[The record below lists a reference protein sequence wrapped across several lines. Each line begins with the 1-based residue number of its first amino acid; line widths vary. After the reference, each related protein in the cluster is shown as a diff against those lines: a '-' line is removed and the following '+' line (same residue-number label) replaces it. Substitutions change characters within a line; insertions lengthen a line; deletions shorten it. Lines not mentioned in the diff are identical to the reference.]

1 MHDKQSILNCK
12 CDPFLF
18 LYNSFQMK
26 AEAQQSHIVRSLH
39 WNLTSTTIWKLIVFE
54 QNFTFCNAYVNVND
68 MLLNWEKSIPGLYF
82 MLMLMLGFYE
92 ASSNQSIPCIA
103 ASLDYAQTKTHNLQ
117 FFKIMER
124 FQCKRG
130 KNYFTAN
137 SHH

>member
-1 MHDKQSILNCK
+1 
-12 CDPFLF
+12 
-18 LYNSFQMK
+18 
-26 AEAQQSHIVRSLH
+26 
-39 WNLTSTTIWKLIVFE
+39 
-54 QNFTFCNAYVNVND
+54 

-137 SHH
+137 SFIKICTTFKVHFQIDQCAHRVRSLGRLVFIYERFLKPCEDLVKAVNVVNVE